1 MPRILLLNIYIY
13 IYVGFLIK
21 KREKRKKKKRT
32 NIIDLKNYQMIEGR
46 NSELLVMNKIMNIP
60 QDL

>member
-1 MPRILLLNIYIY
+1 MIEGRNS
-13 IYVGFLIK
+13 K
-21 KREKRKKKKRT
+21 KEREKKRKK
-32 NIIDLKNYQMIEGR
+32 NQHNCFENCQMIEGR

>member
-1 MPRILLLNIYIY
+1 MIEGRNS
-13 IYVGFLIK
+13 K
-21 KREKRKKKKRT
+21 KEREKEREKEKK
-32 NIIDLKNYQMIEGR
+32 NQHICFENYQMIEGR

>member
-1 MPRILLLNIYIY
+1 MIEGRNS
-13 IYVGFLIK
+13 K
-21 KREKRKKKKRT
+21 KEREKRKEKK
-32 NIIDLKNYQMIEGR
+32 NQHNCFENYQMIEGR

>member
-1 MPRILLLNIYIY
+1 MIEGRNS
-13 IYVGFLIK
+13 K
-21 KREKRKKKKRT
+21 KEREKKKKKNQR
-32 NIIDLKNYQMIEGR
+32 NCFENYQMIEGR